1 MTSKEDDAYKSI
13 SEVAEMLNLVNSK
26 TGSLTTHTLRFWE
39 KEFKQIKPKLFS
51 GNRRYY
57 DKKTIDLLKKIK
69 FLLKDK
75 GMTINGVKKQLNF
88 NDSELDEISNIS
100 INTKNILKTKLSKIS
115 KIIKDEM
122 TSVKD
127 SNLHS
132 FVIPLLVDV
141 NTGDNW
147 GTLH

>member
-13 SEVAEMLNLVNSK
+13 SETAEILNLVNPK

-75 GMTINGVKKQLNF
+75 GMTINGVKKQLNS

-115 KIIKDEM
+115 KIIKDL
-122 TSVKD
+122 KK
-127 SNLHS
+127 
-132 FVIPLLVDV
+132 
-141 NTGDNW
+141 
-147 GTLH
+147 